1 MKTNELEFATVASQT
16 AGADIELGD
25 GLTNQKPIG
34 KFKDA
39 QALLKAY
46 ESLEAEFTRRSQRL
60 KTIEGEL
67 QSRSLKDKTA
77 SEVGGNNI
85 AEADFNGRYPLAV
98 KYAEKIEAELSKS
111 TSLSRQDAYVKI
123 LERELGEIENKLS
136 EKSSDKNI
144 GEEFS
149 EIVIREYLKKIAGA
163 KPSAKTV
170 TGAGLKVPPL
180 KPKTIADASAIAK
193 TFIKHKA
200 IF

>member
-1 MKTNELEFATVASQT
+1 MKTNELEFAAVASQT

-67 QSRSLKDKTA
+67 QSRSLKDKTV

-85 AEADFNGRYPLAV
+85 AAADFNGRYPLAV

-180 KPKTIADASAIAK
+180 NPKTIADASAIAK
-193 TFIKHKA
+193 TFIKHKT